1 MLSRLAFTRA
11 MHPLLIAASLM
22 VSWDSLYAQ
31 CPLAPQPTDAWV
43 VVQSGDVSMMKDTS
57 GYRKPLVPCSFVSQ
71 QQVIKTGPDGYA
83 KFQVSDGSTFE
94 VFPNSE
100 VTFRKTYGIG
110 DLLNV
115 WMGKVKVYIQH
126 LNGLPNPNN
135 VTTPTALISVRG
147 TIFDVDVQSL
157 DGTTFVT
164 LDEGLVD
171 VRHLQVPSK
180 IVHLNPGESVQVLPN
195 TPLAALP
202 RDKGQI
208 LRQVLR
214 GLEDAVRQ
222 AVYQRPGSPGPGGT
236 STGPVGTGGGP
247 QGDKGGKNTGTT
259 TGTGTGTGAPTGAP
273 PAPPPPP
280 PPPPG
285 GGGSCSAGAPPA
297 MPVFVPAFFEERRQG
312 RRRCNLKGYATVGS
326 SRVIN

>member
-11 MHPLLIAASLM
+11 MHTLLIAASLM

-147 TIFDVDVQSL
+147 TIFDVDVQDA

-164 LDEGLVD
+164 LDEGIVD
-171 VRHLQVPSK
+171 VRHLQVASR
-180 IVHLNPGESVQVLPN
+180 VVRLNPGESVQVLPN
-195 TPLAALP
+195 LPLAALP
-202 RDKGQI
+202 HDKGI
-208 LRQVLR
+208 VLRQVLR

-222 AVYQRPGSPGPGGT
+222 AIYQRPNGPGTSGGPIGT
-236 STGPVGTGGGP
+236 STTGP
-247 QGDKGGKNTGTT
+247 QGDGHGKNTG
-259 TGTGTGTGAPTGAP
+259 GTGTGTGAPTGAP

-280 PPPPG
+280 PG
-285 GGGSCSAGAPPA
+285 GD
-297 MPVFVPAFFEERRQG
+297 E
-312 RRRCNLKGYATVGS
+312 
-326 SRVIN
+326 

>member
-1 MLSRLAFTRA
+1 LHT
-11 MHPLLIAASLM
+11 LLIAAALVVSLNPAH
-22 VSWDSLYAQ
+22 AQ
-31 CPLAPQPTDAWV
+31 CVLPAESTGAMVL
-43 VVQSGDVSMMKDTS
+43 VQSGDVSLAGDRA
-57 GYRKPLVPCSFVSQ
+57 GYRSTIGLCGIVKQ

-147 TIFDVDVQSL
+147 TIFDVDVQDL

-164 LDEGLVD
+164 LDEGIVD
-171 VRHLQVPSK
+171 VQHRLVASR
-180 IVHLNPGESVQVLPN
+180 VVRLNPGESVQVLPN
-195 TPLAALP
+195 LPLAALP
-202 RDKGQI
+202 RDKGIVFRQI
-208 LRQVLR
+208 LR

-222 AVYQRPGSPGPGGT
+222 AIYQRPNGPGTSGGPIGSGT
-236 STGPVGTGGGP
+236 SGP
-247 QGDKGGKNTGTT
+247 QGDKGGKNTGT
-259 TGTGTGTGAPTGAP
+259 GTGTGAPPA

-280 PPPPG
+280 PG
-285 GGGSCSAGAPPA
+285 GD
-297 MPVFVPAFFEERRQG
+297 E
-312 RRRCNLKGYATVGS
+312 
-326 SRVIN
+326 

>member
-1 MLSRLAFTRA
+1 
-11 MHPLLIAASLM
+11 MHTLLIAIALVVSLN
-22 VSWDSLYAQ
+22 SSAAQ
-31 CPLAPQPTDAWV
+31 CVLPAENTGAMVL
-43 VVQSGDVSMMKDTS
+43 VQSGDVSQLGDRA
-57 GYRKPLVPCSFVSQ
+57 GYRAAIAPCGIVKQ

-147 TIFDVDVQSL
+147 TIFDVDVQDA

-164 LDEGLVD
+164 LDEGIVD
-171 VRHLQVPSK
+171 VRHLQVASR
-180 IVHLNPGESVQVLPN
+180 VVRLNPGESVQVLPN
-195 TPLAALP
+195 LPLAALP
-202 RDKGQI
+202 HDKGI
-208 LRQVLR
+208 VLRQVLR

-222 AVYQRPGSPGPGGT
+222 AIYQRPNGPGTSGGPIGT
-236 STGPVGTGGGP
+236 STTGP
-247 QGDKGGKNTGTT
+247 QGDGHGKNTG
-259 TGTGTGTGAPTGAP
+259 GTGTGTGAPTGAP

-280 PPPPG
+280 PG
-285 GGGSCSAGAPPA
+285 GD
-297 MPVFVPAFFEERRQG
+297 E
-312 RRRCNLKGYATVGS
+312 
-326 SRVIN
+326 

>member
-1 MLSRLAFTRA
+1 MLRRLTFARTLHR
-11 MHPLLIAASLM
+11 LLIAAALVASWNSLH
-22 VSWDSLYAQ
+22 AQ
-31 CPLAPQPTDAWV
+31 CVLPAENTGALV
-43 VVQSGDVSMMKDTS
+43 LVQSGDVSLLADRA
-57 GYRKPLVPCSFVSQ
+57 GYRVTIPPCGIVNQ

-147 TIFDVDVQSL
+147 TIFDVDVQDL
-157 DGTTFVT
+157 EGTTFVT

-171 VRHLQVPSK
+171 VRHLQVASR
-180 IVHLNPGESVQVLPN
+180 VVRLNPGESIQVLPN
-195 TPLAALP
+195 LPLAALP
-202 RDKGQI
+202 RDKGVVARQI
-208 LRQVLR
+208 LRALQ
-214 GLEDAVRQ
+214 DAVRQ
-222 AVYQRPGSPGPGGT
+222 AIYQRPNGPG
-236 STGPVGTGGGP
+236 
-247 QGDKGGKNTGTT
+247 NTGTGPIGT
-259 TGTGTGTGAPTGAP
+259 GPNGDKKPTGVGTATGTGTGNTNGTGTGTGTGAP

-280 PPPPG
+280 PPG
-285 GGGSCSAGAPPA
+285 GD
-297 MPVFVPAFFEERRQG
+297 E
-312 RRRCNLKGYATVGS
+312 
-326 SRVIN
+326 

>member
-1 MLSRLAFTRA
+1 MLRRLTSARTL
-11 MHPLLIAASLM
+11 HTLPIAAALVASLN
-22 VSWDSLYAQ
+22 SLNAQ
-31 CPLAPQPTDAWV
+31 CVLPAENTGAVAL
-43 VVQSGDVSMMKDTS
+43 VQSGDVSLSGDRA
-57 GYRKPLVPCSFVSQ
+57 GYRSIIAPCGIVKQ

-147 TIFDVDVQSL
+147 TVFDVDVL
-157 DGTTFVT
+157 DLEGTTFVT

-171 VRHLQVPSK
+171 VRHLQVASL
-180 IVHLNPGESVQVLPN
+180 VVRLNPGESIQVLPN

-202 RDKGQI
+202 HDKGMVARQI
-208 LRQVLR
+208 LRALQ
-214 GLEDAVRQ
+214 DAVRQ
-222 AVYQRPGSPGPGGT
+222 AIYQRPNGPGTRGGPIGSGPNGDGHGKNTGGTGTGTGNSNGT
-236 STGPVGTGGGP
+236 STG
-247 QGDKGGKNTGTT
+247 
-259 TGTGTGTGAPTGAP
+259 GTGAPTGAP
-273 PAPPPPP
+273 PVPPPPH
-280 PPPPG
+280 
-285 GGGSCSAGAPPA
+285 
-297 MPVFVPAFFEERRQG
+297 
-312 RRRCNLKGYATVGS
+312 
-326 SRVIN
+326 

>member
-1 MLSRLAFTRA
+1 MLRRLTSARA
-11 MHPLLIAASLM
+11 VHTLLIAASLV
-22 VSWDSLYAQ
+22 VSLNPLCAQ
-31 CPLAPQPTDAWV
+31 CV
-43 VVQSGDVSMMKDTS
+43 VPAQSLGTGAMVLIQSGDVSKQGDRA
-57 GYRKPLVPCSFVSQ
+57 GYRLAIPPCGIVNQ

-83 KFQVSDGSTFE
+83 KLQVSDGSTFE

-147 TIFDVDVQSL
+147 TIFDVDVLDL

-171 VRHLQVPSK
+171 VRHLQVASR
-180 IVHLNPGESVQVLPN
+180 VVRLNPGESIQVLPN

-202 RDKGQI
+202 PDQGMVARQS
-208 LRQVLR
+208 LRAPQA
-214 GLEDAVRQ
+214 AVRQ
-222 AVYQRPGSPGPGGT
+222 AIYQRPNGPG
-236 STGPVGTGGGP
+236 
-247 QGDKGGKNTGTT
+247 NTGTGT
-259 TGTGTGTGAPTGAP
+259 GPIGPGPNGDGKGKNTGTGTGTGAPTGAP

-280 PPPPG
+280 PRG
-285 GGGSCSAGAPPA
+285 GD
-297 MPVFVPAFFEERRQG
+297 E
-312 RRRCNLKGYATVGS
+312 
-326 SRVIN
+326 

>member
-1 MLSRLAFTRA
+1 MLRPLTSAWTLHT
-11 MHPLLIAASLM
+11 LLIAAALVVSLNPL
-22 VSWDSLYAQ
+22 DAQ
-31 CPLAPQPTDAWV
+31 CVLPAENTGAMVL
-43 VVQSGDVSMMKDTS
+43 VQSGDVSLLADRA
-57 GYRKPLVPCSFVSQ
+57 GYRATIAPCGIVKQ
-71 QQVIKTGPDGYA
+71 RQVIKTGPDGYA

-100 VTFRKTYGIG
+100 VTFRKTWGVD

-147 TIFDVDVQSL
+147 TIFDVDVLDL

-171 VRHLQVPSK
+171 VRHLQVASR
-180 IVHLNPGESVQVLPN
+180 VVRLNPGESIQVLPN

-202 RDKGQI
+202 HDKGMVARQI
-208 LRQVLR
+208 LRALQ
-214 GLEDAVRQ
+214 DAVRQ
-222 AVYQRPGSPGPGGT
+222 AIYQRPNGPGTSGGPVGPGGA
-236 STGPVGTGGGP
+236 
-247 QGDKGGKNTGTT
+247 QGDGHGKNTG
-259 TGTGTGTGAPTGAP
+259 GSGTGTGAPTGAP

-280 PPPPG
+280 PPG
-285 GGGSCSAGAPPA
+285 GD
-297 MPVFVPAFFEERRQG
+297 E
-312 RRRCNLKGYATVGS
+312 
-326 SRVIN
+326 

>member
-1 MLSRLAFTRA
+1 
-11 MHPLLIAASLM
+11 MHTLLIAASLM

-31 CPLAPQPTDAWV
+31 CPLAHQPTDAWV

-126 LNGLPNPNN
+126 LPGIPNPNN

-147 TIFDVDVQSL
+147 TIFDVDVQD
-157 DGTTFVT
+157 DGATFVT

-171 VRHLQVPSK
+171 VRHLRVLSP
-180 IVHLNPGESVQVLPN
+180 IVRLNPGESVQVLPN

-202 RDKGQI
+202 RDKGVI

-222 AVYQRPGSPGPGGT
+222 AVYQRSGSPGNVGGN
-236 STGPVGTGGGP
+236 GPVASSGGV
-247 QGDKGGKNTGTT
+247 QGDKGPKNGGATS
-259 TGTGTGTGAPTGAP
+259 GTGTPTGAPTGAP

-280 PPPPG
+280 PPPG
-285 GGGSCSAGAPPA
+285 G
-297 MPVFVPAFFEERRQG
+297 E
-312 RRRCNLKGYATVGS
+312 
-326 SRVIN
+326 

>member
-11 MHPLLIAASLM
+11 MHTLLIAASLM

-126 LNGLPNPNN
+126 LPGIPNPNN

-147 TIFDVDVQSL
+147 TIFDVDVQD
-157 DGTTFVT
+157 DGATFVT

-171 VRHLQVPSK
+171 VRHLRVLSP
-180 IVHLNPGESVQVLPN
+180 IVRLNPGESVQVLPN

-202 RDKGQI
+202 RDKGVI

-214 GLEDAVRQ
+214 GLEDAGRQ
-222 AVYQRPGSPGPGGT
+222 AVYQRSGSPGNVGGN
-236 STGPVGTGGGP
+236 GPVASSGGV
-247 QGDKGGKNTGTT
+247 QGDKGSKNGGATS
-259 TGTGTGTGAPTGAP
+259 GTGTPTGAPTGAP

-280 PPPPG
+280 PPPG
-285 GGGSCSAGAPPA
+285 G
-297 MPVFVPAFFEERRQG
+297 E
-312 RRRCNLKGYATVGS
+312 
-326 SRVIN
+326 

>member
-1 MLSRLAFTRA
+1 MLRRLTSARTL
-11 MHPLLIAASLM
+11 HTVLIAAALVVSLN
-22 VSWDSLYAQ
+22 SLTAQ
-31 CPLAPQPTDAWV
+31 CVLPAGNTGAQVL
-43 VVQSGDVSMMKDTS
+43 VQSGDVSLLADRA
-57 GYRKPLVPCSFVSQ
+57 GYRATIAPCGIVKQ

-100 VTFRKTYGIG
+100 VTFRKTYGID

-147 TIFDVDVQSL
+147 TVFDVDVL
-157 DGTTFVT
+157 DLEGTTFVT

-171 VRHLQVPSK
+171 VRHLQVASR
-180 IVHLNPGESVQVLPN
+180 VVRLNPGESIQVLPN

-202 RDKGQI
+202 RDKGAVA
-208 LRQVLR
+208 RQVLR
-214 GLEDAVRQ
+214 SLQDAVRQ
-222 AVYQRPGSPGPGGT
+222 AIYQRPNGPG
-236 STGPVGTGGGP
+236 
-247 QGDKGGKNTGTT
+247 NTGTGPIGT
-259 TGTGTGTGAPTGAP
+259 GPSGDRGPKPGTGTATGTGTGNGNAGTGTGAP

-280 PPPPG
+280 PPG
-285 GGGSCSAGAPPA
+285 GD
-297 MPVFVPAFFEERRQG
+297 E
-312 RRRCNLKGYATVGS
+312 
-326 SRVIN
+326 